1 MTFLECSRK
10 NYSERAPYDMTKGI
24 ACSQI
29 GIQYLF
35 LVVLRTKHCKSR
47 KSRLEIMF
55 RIQIG
60 MPKAITSKSRRLNHI
75 TCNCHNIRDRR
86 YETPLNQ
93 RSQKQQNLSWGSNY
107 TYPAISRHNK
117 ISSYFLF
124 LLLPSLI

>member
-1 MTFLECSRK
+1 MTFLECSRE

-75 TCNCHNIRDRR
+75 TCNCHSIRKPR
-86 YETPLNQ
+86 YETPLIRGVKN
-93 RSQKQQNLSWGSNY
+93 S
-107 TYPAISRHNK
+107 K
-117 ISSYFLF
+117 IHHGVQITHTQPFQDITKSPHISYFSSC
-124 LLLPSLI
+124 PA